1 MLTHFWHCGILMI
14 VMVGGAGGILMPPL
28 AQAKDPLPTAQ
39 MKDQVP
45 TFELDRI
52 IGFALERNPMIASAQ
67 SVIEQNQGRRTQAGA
82 YPNPAVTA
90 QFADAT
96 VRTARTG
103 ARAVENGVIVE
114 QTVEWPAMRAAR
126 KDAADAGLISAT
138 FNLDEAKLNLVAEVK
153 GTFYD
158 LLLAERTVDLLQ
170 LNLENVQDVARI
182 VKARV
187 RSGEGPQFELVKA
200 EVEVLKA
207 KQEVTKAKNVVRVK
221 LVGLDTLTAGALGP
235 RYEVQGDF
243 RSLRGPLDPEQMAA
257 RDLSQHPILKRQEKL
272 VEQAEF
278 TVTKERKSLVPEVT
292 LFGGYSTQVETKSI
306 IAGVTVPVPVWYQK
320 QGHIAEALG
329 TQRKEEAGLVHALNN
344 LSREINQHA
353 REAQTAQ
360 ERILVYEEG
369 LLKQAQE
376 ALRIAQLS
384 FRQGASSLLE
394 VLDAQRVQRQITV
407 DYNLARFELSLAL
420 TQYERALG
428 GPL

>member
-1 MLTHFWHCGILMI
+1 MLARFLTFSVLMTL
-14 VMVGGAGGILMPPL
+14 MMLGASGTLMSSFG
-28 AQAKDPLPTAQ
+28 AQAKDPIPR
-39 MKDQVP
+39 
-45 TFELDRI
+45 FELDRI
-52 IGFALERNPMIASAQ
+52 VGLALERNPTIAGAR
-67 SVIEQNQGRRTQAGA
+67 SVIEENEGRRTQAGA
-82 YPNPAVTA
+82 YPNPTVVG

-96 VRTARTG
+96 IRLPRTG
-103 ARAVENGVIVE
+103 THVVESGVIVE
-114 QTVEWPAMRAAR
+114 QTVEYPPMRAAR
-126 KDAADAGLISAT
+126 KDAAAAGVTSAT

-207 KQEVTKAKNVVRVK
+207 KQEVTKAKNVVRMK

-243 RSLRGPLDPEQMAA
+243 RALRGPLDPEQMAA
-257 RDLSQHPILKRQEKL
+257 RDLSQHPILKRQGKL
-272 VEQAEF
+272 VEQAELS
-278 TVTKERKSLVPEVT
+278 VTREQKSRVPDVT
-292 LFGGYSTQVETKSI
+292 LFGGYSSQADVKSI
-306 IAGVTVPVPVWYQK
+306 VAGVSLPVPVWYQK

-329 TQRKEEAGLVHALNN
+329 TQRKEEAGLIHALNT

-420 TQYERALG
+420 TQYERAVG